1 MPYLIVHA
9 STLSGDFPTE
19 VLNLLDGRVEQIRE
33 FLNRLDTFTV
43 ELNRQRDDLTH
54 AIDLTNQLLSLNP
67 WMGDFVLPS
76 TRLFWDA
83 AECGAVGRG

>member
-1 MPYLIVHA
+1 MRVTAHPDGKKKERV
-9 STLSGDFPTE
+9 LSIRRLSAIGQRFE
-19 VLNLLDGRVEQIRE
+19 RSRVGEA
-33 FLNRLDTFTV
+33 V
-43 ELNRQRDDLTH
+43 
-54 AIDLTNQLLSLNP
+54 LSLNP

>member
-1 MPYLIVHA
+1 MPPEIFIGIGQH
-9 STLSGDFPTE
+9 
-19 VLNLLDGRVEQIRE
+19 
-33 FLNRLDTFTV
+33 
-43 ELNRQRDDLTH
+43 
-54 AIDLTNQLLSLNP
+54 LSLNP

>member
-1 MPYLIVHA
+1 MQLFNRA
-9 STLSGDFPTE
+9 KLNPTPIPAWK
-19 VLNLLDGRVEQIRE
+19 GTAMTRPS
-33 FLNRLDTFTV
+33 
-43 ELNRQRDDLTH
+43 
-54 AIDLTNQLLSLNP
+54 LSLNP